1 MEPPHP
7 PSENPPEQDLLRSP
21 LWAERPSPPVPNYA
35 RGPIVPE
42 PTPVQH
48 AAAPVPPTL
57 TPPAQPAGLSG
68 TTYPTAT
75 PTPRWPAEP
84 PTVGHPLTAP
94 GADAGTPLLPPDQ
107 PGKGERHSRRS
118 RTAGLVVLAL
128 LALSVI
134 ALGSFLFGR
143 SVADDTA
150 SDMPISNP
158 APTLAA
164 PTATVEQATPTAPPE
179 PEQAPRND
187 SLVPTGPAAPDAVEP
202 VAEAASVVA
211 PAVVL
216 IQHEQGQGSG
226 IVYTED
232 GLILTNAHVVGNF
245 TEVGVKLASG
255 VTVRGEVLGA
265 DPQTDVAVISIDTDA
280 EFGVAVLAP
289 MSSVQVGQLAVAI
302 GSPFGLDQTVTS
314 GIVSAVG
321 RVVDNVAMIQTD
333 APINPGNSG
342 GALADRQG
350 RVIGMNSS
358 IRTDGSG
365 GNIGVGFAIPSD
377 TAFLIANRIVNGQ
390 PLDQGFLGISGA
402 DPIIGTPGASVREV
416 TPGSGADQAGIL
428 PDDLIVG
435 FNGTDI
441 RGMGDLAAA
450 VRLQVPDQ
458 VAIIDINRGGE
469 IIQLEVMLGR
479 LGE

>member
-1 MEPPHP
+1 M
-7 PSENPPEQDLLRSP
+7 
-21 LWAERPSPPVPNYA
+21 
-35 RGPIVPE
+35 
-42 PTPVQH
+42 
-48 AAAPVPPTL
+48 
-57 TPPAQPAGLSG
+57 
-68 TTYPTAT
+68 
-75 PTPRWPAEP
+75 
-84 PTVGHPLTAP
+84 
-94 GADAGTPLLPPDQ
+94 
-107 PGKGERHSRRS
+107 
-118 RTAGLVVLAL
+118 LAL
-128 LALSVI
+128 LALGAI

-143 SVADDTA
+143 SVSNDTA
-150 SDMPISNP
+150 TDVPIVNP
-158 APTLAA
+158 APTVTVPTPTAEPPA
-164 PTATVEQATPTAPPE
+164 PTATAV
-179 PEQAPRND
+179 PRND
-187 SLVPTGPAAPDAVEP
+187 ALVPTGPAASGAVEP
-202 VAEAASVVA
+202 VVEAASAVA

-216 IQHEQGQGSG
+216 IQHDQGQGSG
-226 IVYTED
+226 IVYTDE
-232 GLILTNAHVVGNF
+232 GLILTNAHVVGTR

-265 DPQTDVAVISIDTDA
+265 DPQTDVAVVSITTDS
-280 EFGVAVLAP
+280 EYGVAELAP

-358 IRTDGSG
+358 IRTGGSG

-377 TAFLIANRIVNGQ
+377 TARLIADRIVNDE

-402 DPIIGTPGASVREV
+402 SAIIGTPGASVREV
-416 TPGSGADQAGIL
+416 TPGSGADRAGIL

-435 FNGTDI
+435 FNGAQI
-441 RGMGDLAAA
+441 RTMTDLAAA
-450 VRLQVPDQ
+450 VQLQAPDQ
-458 VAIIDINRGGE
+458 AATVDILRNGE
-469 IIQLEVMLGR
+469 PIQLEVILGR